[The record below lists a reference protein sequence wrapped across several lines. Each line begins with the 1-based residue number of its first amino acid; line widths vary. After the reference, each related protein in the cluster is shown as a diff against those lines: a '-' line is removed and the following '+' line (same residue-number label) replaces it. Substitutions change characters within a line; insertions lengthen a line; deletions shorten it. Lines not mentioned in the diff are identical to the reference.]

1 MHGGDVQLTG
11 VDADAGVIRLAV
23 SGKCVD
29 CPRVDLTYQKMLGDI
44 LKKEVSGVREI
55 IVES

>member
-11 VDADAGVIRLAV
+11 VDADAGVVRLAV

-29 CPRVDLTYQKMLGDI
+29 CPWVELTYQTMLGDI
-44 LKKEVSGVREI
+44 LKKEVAGIREI
-55 IVES
+55 IVEV